1 MRWFISCLIGGA
13 ILIAGCAEK
22 PAPSNPPQKIILGGE
37 SPKAPT
43 PPPPP
48 DKGPEP
54 PYLRG
59 GRMQLTSDPLGGP
72 ATVSDTKRVKA
83 EVGVGVKGRRLDDPN
98 LNKMIVTPA
107 RTLFRTQE
115 RVVFEITVPHAIQ
128 LYEATKGMRIK
139 TSEEFMEHIIRANQI
154 QLPELPAGQRYIYE
168 PLSGELMV
176 EKPAG

>member
-1 MRWFISCLIGGA
+1 MKESLVLMVVALTSVLFVSV
-13 ILIAGCAEK
+13 K
-22 PAPSNPPQKIILGGE
+22 PAF
-37 SPKAPT
+37 A
-43 PPPPP
+43 
-48 DKGPEP
+48 DK
-54 PYLRG
+54 
-59 GRMQLTSDPLGGP
+59 PLGAP
-72 ATVSDTKRVKA
+72 DATGIFEETRIS
-83 EVGVGVKGRRLDDPN
+83 
-98 LNKMIVTPA
+98 
-107 RTLFRTQE
+107 QE